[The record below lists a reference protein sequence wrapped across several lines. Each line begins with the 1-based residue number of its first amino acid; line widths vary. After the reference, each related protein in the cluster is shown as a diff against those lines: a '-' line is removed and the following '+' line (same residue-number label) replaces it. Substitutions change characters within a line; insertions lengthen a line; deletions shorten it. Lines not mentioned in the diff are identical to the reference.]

1 MKNTMAI
8 LGWIYSRTF
17 FSTSRSNNYTGTAH
31 SVHAQNLSSCFD
43 RGPVNFL
50 HFPFDDRLRQI
61 TNVEGSGDKKA
72 LFPFPKERET
82 GNPLYFP
89 MENGTQTI
97 EYGSPALQ
105 TAVFLVQ
112 MMQKKKK

>member
-1 MKNTMAI
+1 MKKTMVI
-8 LGWIYSRTF
+8 LEWIHSGTF
-17 FSTSRSNNYTGTAH
+17 VSSAPSNNYTGTPY

-50 HFPFDDRLRQI
+50 HFPFDGHLRQI
-61 TNVEGSGDKKA
+61 TNAEGSGDKKA
-72 LFPFPKERET
+72 RFLLPDERET

-97 EYGSPALQ
+97 EYSNPAFG
-105 TAVFLVQ
+105 TAASRCR
-112 MMQKKKK
+112 